1 MIYGYARV
9 STEEQNLEG
18 QILELKKLGC
28 EQIVVEKVSGKN
40 LKRPELQSLIDSLCE
55 NDVLMVV
62 KIDRLARSLI
72 DLIFL
77 LEEIASR
84 QAVLKIGATSYD
96 FSTAEGR
103 FYAGLF
109 GLVAEYERALI
120 SERTKRGLASARA
133 MGRIGGKPKGLSEN
147 AKVVAK
153 KAYANRKKGL
163 TVEENL
169 KLTGVKSKDTLFKY
183 IRFEVAR
190 LSKETGQTIADN
202 GLDLIRSE

>member
-9 STEEQNLEG
+9 STEEQNLDG

-28 EQIVVEKVSGKN
+28 ETIVVEKVSGKN
-40 LKRPELQSLIDSLCE
+40 LKRPELQSLIGSLQK
-55 NDVLMVV
+55 NDVLIVV

-77 LEEIASR
+77 LDEIASR
-84 QAVLKIGATSYD
+84 EAVLKIGATSYD

-133 MGRIGGKPKGLSEN
+133 MGRVGGKPRGLSEE
-147 AKVVAK
+147 AKRVAK
-153 KAYANRKKGL
+153 KAYANRLKGL
-163 TVEENL
+163 TVDENL

-190 LSKETGQTIADN
+190 LSEETGREIAEN
-202 GLDLIRSE
+202 GLDLLEK

>member
-9 STEEQNLEG
+9 STEEQNLDG
-18 QILELKKLGC
+18 QILELEKLGC
-28 EQIVVEKVSGKN
+28 ETIVVEKVSGKN
-40 LKRPELQSLIDSLCE
+40 LKRPELQTLISSLQK
-55 NDVLMVV
+55 NDVLIVV

-77 LEEIASR
+77 LDEIASR
-84 QAVLKIGATSYD
+84 EAVLKIGATSYD

-133 MGRIGGKPKGLSEN
+133 MGRVGGKPRGLSEE
-147 AKVVAK
+147 AKKIAR
-153 KAYANRKKGL
+153 KAYANRLKGL

-169 KLTGVKSKDTLFKY
+169 KLTGIKSKDTLFKY

-190 LSKETGQTIADN
+190 LSEETGRGVAEN
-202 GLDLIRSE
+202 GLDLLEK

>member
-9 STEEQNLEG
+9 STEEQNLDG
-18 QILELKKLGC
+18 QILELQKLGC
-28 EQIVVEKVSGKN
+28 ETIVVEKVSGKN
-40 LKRPELQSLIDSLCE
+40 LKRPELQNLIGSLQK
-55 NDVLMVV
+55 NDVLIVV

-77 LEEIASR
+77 LDEIANR
-84 QAVLKIGATSYD
+84 EAVLKIGATSYD

-133 MGRIGGKPKGLSEN
+133 MGRVGGKPRGLSEE
-147 AKVVAK
+147 AKRIAK
-153 KAYANRKKGL
+153 KAYANRLKGL

-190 LSKETGQTIADN
+190 LSEETGQKIAEN
-202 GLDLIRSE
+202 GLDLLEI

>member
-9 STEEQNLEG
+9 STEEQNLDG
-18 QILELKKLGC
+18 QILELQKLGC
-28 EQIVVEKVSGKN
+28 EKIVVEKVSGRN
-40 LKRPELQSLIDSLCE
+40 LKRPELQDLIGSLRK
-55 NDVLMVV
+55 NDVLIVV

-77 LEEIASR
+77 LDEISKR
-84 QAVLKIGATSYD
+84 EAVLKIGSTSYD

-133 MGRIGGKPKGLSEN
+133 MGRVGGKPRGLSDK
-147 AKVVAK
+147 AKVLAK
-153 KAYANRKKGL
+153 KAYANRIKGL

-169 KLTGVKSKDTLFKY
+169 KLTGIKSKDTLFKY

-190 LSKETGQTIADN
+190 LSKETGREVAEN
-202 GLDLIRSE
+202 GLDLLEK